1 MRITHERWAIEMH
14 YRDLKQELGLDHFE
28 GRSYP
33 GLARH
38 LVLTALAYVFLQL
51 ERGRKRS
58 SNLPS
63 LNSIRRSV
71 TEILTAMLFTMGER
85 FASLV
90 AELARDPPRRR

>member
-1 MRITHERWAIEMH
+1 M
-14 YRDLKQELGLDHFE
+14 
-28 GRSYP
+28 
-33 GLARH
+33 
-38 LVLTALAYVFLQL
+38 LTALAYVFLQI

-58 SNLPS
+58 SKLPS

-90 AELARDPPRRR
+90 AELARDPPRTR